1 MSFQSNLFMKE
12 KKKNVWEERKRRNI
26 QEGYN
31 GRK

>member
-1 MSFQSNLFMKE
+1 MKE

-31 GRK
+31 GRKWEVEVR

>member
-1 MSFQSNLFMKE
+1 MKE